1 MEEYGMDKF
10 RIGVGLWCVSFAAD
24 RFLSTGYRTPKS
36 LKEQVDIVAKIDGA
50 ESVDLHTSDFEGID
64 TGEVLKIVQDN
75 GLRIN
80 AVNANIFG
88 DPVYKYGA
96 YTNTDRKV
104 WQKAVDLSKKSIDIA
119 REMGASISSLWPGQ
133 DGFDYYFQNDY
144 YYQWDSTV
152 AAVRE
157 ICEYAPDVR
166 IGYEYKPKEP
176 RMFSLVSNAAK
187 AVLLVKEV
195 GADNLGVTL
204 DYGHALFAHENPA
217 ESLCLIDRA
226 GKLFNVHFN
235 DAYGNW
241 DDDLIAGSVNVWS
254 NIEFFWY
261 LKQTDYDGFITLD
274 MFPYREDP
282 FDACSQA
289 IRMMRTFERIVDKLD
304 GDTLK
309 ELQKRNDAAAILE
322 ILRKEVLQ

>member
-1 MEEYGMDKF
+1 MEKF
-10 RIGVGLWCVSFAAD
+10 KLGVGLWCVSFAAD
-24 RFLSTGYRTPKS
+24 RFLSTGYRSPKT
-36 LKEQVDIVAKIDGA
+36 LKEQIEIVSKISGA
-50 ESVDLHTSDFEGID
+50 ESVDLHTSDFEGIEPK
-64 TGEVLKIVQDN
+64 EVVKIVQGK
-75 GLRIN
+75 GLRVN

-88 DPVYKYGA
+88 DPIYKYGA
-96 YTNTDRKV
+96 FTNTDKNV
-104 WQKAVDLSKKSIDIA
+104 WRKAVDLSKKSVDIA

-144 YYQWDSTV
+144 YYQWDATV
-152 AAVRE
+152 SAVRE
-157 ICEYAPDVR
+157 ICEYAPDIR

-187 AVLLVKEV
+187 ALLLVKEV

-217 ESLCLIDRA
+217 ESLCLINRA

-241 DDDLIAGSVNVWS
+241 DDDLMAGSVNIWS
-254 NIEFFWY
+254 NLEFFWY

-282 FDACSQA
+282 FDACSLA
-289 IRMMRTFERIVDKLD
+289 IRMIQTMENIVGKLNH
-304 GDTLK
+304 TALR
-309 ELQKRNDAAAILE
+309 ELQRKNDAAGIME
-322 ILRKEVLQ
+322 ILRTEVLQ